1 MFGFGRFRRG
11 GPALVWRTEVWRQV
25 GLGAE
30 VNRQAAKRARGEVVV
45 LAALIA
51 GVLVL
56 FSYRGTLF
64 PGLGTPV
71 RIATVAALV
80 ILGWGLARALGR
92 GVAPV
97 LFGRME
103 PGTAGVVGFLIRLLA
118 IVLVFVVAL
127 RIAGLNTSTLAV
139 GGAFTAV
146 VVGLAA
152 QQTLGNLFAGLVML
166 STRPFRVGE
175 RVRLTGGALAG
186 SIEGIVSSLGLF
198 YTDLVS
204 GADRILV
211 PNSMLLNVAIVP
223 LREPERVDLRA
234 RFSSDTTPEEVQELL
249 AKSITVPTR
258 YSPHVELEELDRDE
272 LVVRII
278 VTPTRPAD
286 GAKLA
291 SEVLTAVRNTDGARA
306 SASTTA
312 G

>member
-1 MFGFGRFRRG
+1 
-11 GPALVWRTEVWRQV
+11 
-25 GLGAE
+25 
-30 VNRQAAKRARGEVVV
+30 
-45 LAALIA
+45 
-51 GVLVL
+51 
-56 FSYRGTLF
+56 
-64 PGLGTPV
+64 
-71 RIATVAALV
+71 
-80 ILGWGLARALGR
+80 
-92 GVAPV
+92 
-97 LFGRME
+97 ME

-127 RIAGLNTSTLAV
+127 RIAGLKTSTLAV

-211 PNSMLLNVAIVP
+211 PNSMLLNVAIV
-223 LREPERVDLRA
+223 ELRA
-234 RFSSDTTPEEVQELL
+234 RFSADTTPEEVQELL

-278 VTPTRPAD
+278 VTPMRPAD

-291 SEVLTAVRNTDGARA
+291 SEVLGAVRNTDGARA
-306 SASTTA
+306 SSP
-312 G
+312 

>member
-1 MFGFGRFRRG
+1 
-11 GPALVWRTEVWRQV
+11 
-25 GLGAE
+25 
-30 VNRQAAKRARGEVVV
+30 
-45 LAALIA
+45 
-51 GVLVL
+51 
-56 FSYRGTLF
+56 
-64 PGLGTPV
+64 
-71 RIATVAALV
+71 
-80 ILGWGLARALGR
+80 
-92 GVAPV
+92 
-97 LFGRME
+97 
-103 PGTAGVVGFLIRLLA
+103 
-118 IVLVFVVAL
+118 
-127 RIAGLNTSTLAV
+127 
-139 GGAFTAV
+139 
-146 VVGLAA
+146 
-152 QQTLGNLFAGLVML
+152 
-166 STRPFRVGE
+166 
-175 RVRLTGGALAG
+175 
-186 SIEGIVSSLGLF
+186 VSSLGLF